1 MFKLSDIFM
10 ILLLIINF
18 ALTLKIIGGIVND
31 CCTLSEHELIKSKR
45 KIKTLVIITVVNMCI
60 MISFVVTY
68 FLIRFNTSFNF
79 IVNVNTVAR
88 EYYKEVDKD
97 ELFEIGSIGLVKA
110 INTFDFSRECSF
122 STYAVPLIFGE
133 IRRFLRDDGMIKVAR
148 ESKRLSALLNKE
160 RERRLNTGEDVG
172 IVSLAKAV
180 GATPEDSAI
189 ALFATMP
196 VQSFEDSI
204 GESTDERNLES
215 TLCDADEGIRNFD
228 KMAIKFALEKLGDT
242 EKKIIIL
249 RYFRDFSQ
257 TETAKILGLTQV
269 KISRE
274 EKKILAKLKT
284 MLE

>member
-1 MFKLSDIFM
+1 M
-10 ILLLIINF
+10 
-18 ALTLKIIGGIVND
+18 LKTEKPYDKN
-31 CCTLSEHELIKSKR
+31 LELIKRYRLGDKAAGEE
-45 KIKTLVIITVVNMCI
+45 LVLLNRP
-60 MISFVVTY
+60 
-68 FLIRFNTSFNF
+68 LIYNIAARFTG
-79 IVNVNTVAR
+79 R
-88 EYYKEVDKD
+88 GVDKD

-110 INTFDFSRECSF
+110 INTFDFSRECAF